1 MTVFSRRLL
10 AAVSAIAILPALC
23 SLSGCGSASATTTT
37 STTTGNN
44 TSTGYDAVYKA
55 TNWGSNVTAT
65 FPTTCTMT
73 LKTTGVPAYHAAY
86 YLAPVTGTG
95 TVVATTPS
103 GLKLGVIAYTS
114 IANALGGSSTTYNIC
129 PSKAAT
135 TTATNMGSIG
145 MMISGVAMFNAYE
158 ATGTVAVSDN
168 VSYTFTDTSGN
179 SQTASFLDD
188 CSGHSNG
195 GASASATW
203 HYHAVPTCVTS
214 LVDTATGPSHLIGIA
229 MDGFPIYGGR
239 DINGAVIDVSK
250 LDACNGITS
259 ATPEFPDG
267 KYHYVLPIGV
277 TTKQSSLGCYAGSV
291 TVTQVAIA
299 ERAKCDMKNMKATK
313 GM

>member
-1 MTVFSRRLL
+1 MSAVTQRLK
-10 AAVSAIAILPALC
+10 AACAAAAFLPALL

-37 STTTGNN
+37 STTTAST

-55 TNWGSNVTAT
+55 VNWGSNMTVT
-65 FPTTCTMT
+65 FPSTCTMT
-73 LKTTGVPAYHAAY
+73 IKTTGVPSYHAAY
-86 YLAPVTGTG
+86 YLAPVTTG
-95 TVVATTPS
+95 TVVATTGS
-103 GLKLGVIAYTS
+103 GLKLGMIAYTS
-114 IANALGGSSTTYNIC
+114 IASGLGASTTSYNIC
-129 PSKAAT
+129 PAKAAST
-135 TTATNMGSIG
+135 TTTNMGSIG

-168 VSYTFTDTSGN
+168 VSYTFTDTAGN

-229 MDGFPIYGGR
+229 LDGFPIYGGR
-239 DINGAVIDVSK
+239 DINGNVIDVAK

-277 TTKQSSLGCYAGSV
+277 TTKQSSLPCYSGTV
-291 TVTQVAIA
+291 TVTQVAKA
-299 ERAKCDMKNMKATK
+299 ERAKCDMKNMK